1 MHDPIKYLVN
11 QGFETVYISHAID
24 LLKDRTKGW
33 RTPDAFIEE
42 IARVLDDNDVLS
54 DVTLT
59 FFEARYTYFYV
70 VQNLLLANKRCQV
83 VEQSDLIAK
92 SLEQSRA
99 FCAQH
104 KLALEEE
111 ARELGIVTET
121 NTKGTRSGTKTE
133 RALQIFAEEA
143 EGKDVN
149 DPDAR
154 ATIMQRFQDELQ
166 MEKSGA
172 LTYYHATKKRF
183 LAATRVD

>member
-11 QGFETVYISHAID
+11 QGFETVYISYAID

-42 IARVLDDNDVLS
+42 IARVLDDNDVLG

-70 VQNLLLANKRCQV
+70 VQNLLLTNKRCQV
-83 VEQSDLIAK
+83 VEQCDLIAK

-99 FCAQH
+99 FCVQH
-104 KLALEEE
+104 KLVLEEE

-133 RALQIFAEEA
+133 RALQIFAEEVD
-143 EGKDVN
+143 GKDVN